1 MNDATRK
8 RVVERADIFLLE
20 KFETKPPLI
29 EHAVFQDESDFPLQI
44 PVNSQNGRVCFKDQK
59 KDVHSLKSVQIRS
72 YFWSAFGHFSG
83 SGPR

>member
-20 KFETKPPLI
+20 KFEANPPLI

-44 PVNSQNGRVCFKDQK
+44 PVNSRNDRVYFKDQK
-59 KDVHSLKSVQIRS
+59 KDVHCLKSVQIRS
-72 YFWSAFGHFSG
+72 YFWSVFGHFSG